1 MTTLKKLEDVVEDVI
16 DCYTPYE
23 GGTLD
28 WSAAMGVVKADRTTI
43 AAVLKERLEGLP
55 SMDVDEY
62 VAIIKSG
69 NWDKMYEAGVK
80 AAQNKAIAIIDEVL
94 TSEANK

>member
-1 MTTLKKLEDVVEDVI
+1 MTTLKTASEHVYDCIERGEYDGEVIVKEDR
-16 DCYTPYE
+16 
-23 GGTLD
+23 
-28 WSAAMGVVKADRTTI
+28 ATI

-62 VAIIKSG
+62 VAIIKAG

-80 AAQNKAIAIIDEVL
+80 AAQTKAIAIIDEVL
-94 TSEANK
+94 TDNK